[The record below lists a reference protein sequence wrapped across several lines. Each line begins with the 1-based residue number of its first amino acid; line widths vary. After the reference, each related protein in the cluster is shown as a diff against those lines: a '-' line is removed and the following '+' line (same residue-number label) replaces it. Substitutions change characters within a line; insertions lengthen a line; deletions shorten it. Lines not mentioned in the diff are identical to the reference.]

1 LPRCFCLLL
10 LLSLLA
16 AACSG
21 NVAGTAPAAAGS
33 AGDLRALTGTRARVV
48 WAQEDGTD
56 PLGLGT
62 NLALMGLDTDDGR
75 GERTIGDERRSYVKP
90 MLTPSGDRIV
100 FSSRTPDGARMFAVN
115 WDGSGLTPLGDGYA
129 LAVWRHPAEG
139 TEWVYAAADTEKKPG
154 PPRVSRFRIDTPQE
168 RELVWNKTAVSLD
181 TFQVSADGR
190 RAAGLFPWPDAGI
203 ADLPNGTLRKLG
215 EGCWTALAHARGP
228 LLWYFD
234 GAHRNVTI
242 VDLETDRR
250 WGVSLNRA
258 PGFDGAEVFYPRWA
272 NHSRFLAISGPYNQ
286 GGSNQVRSGGDQVEI
301 HVGRFS
307 ADFTSVEAWAR
318 VTNNARGDLY
328 ADVWIDRNRS
338 PHTARPE
345 GRIGP
350 ADVAGTPGA
359 PARDRV
365 VASVAVAQRL
375 VVDAR
380 LSRPG
385 PIPSPDAILPYRHAL
400 VVNDYDILSVHEGA
414 YSEKQMRI
422 AQWAIRDG
430 RVLGGAHKAAGTRYR
445 LTVEPYDAHPELE
458 GERLIT
464 ASDAAAR
471 PVYYD
476 LGRP

>member
-1 LPRCFCLLL
+1 M
-10 LLSLLA
+10 
-16 AACSG
+16 
-21 NVAGTAPAAAGS
+21 APAAHGAG
-33 AGDLRALTGTRARVV
+33 ADVRALTGTRTRVV
-48 WAQEDGTD
+48 WVQEDGTD
-56 PLGLGT
+56 PLALGA

-75 GERTIGDERRSYVKP
+75 GERTIRSERRSYVKP

-100 FSSRTPDGARMFAVN
+100 FSSRTPEGARMFAVN
-115 WDGSGLTPLGDGYA
+115 WDGSGLTPLADGYA

-139 TEWVYAAADTEKKPG
+139 TEWVYAAADTEKRPG
-154 PPRVSRFRIDTPQE
+154 PPSVSRFRIDKPQE
-168 RELVWNKTAVSLD
+168 RELVWNKTPVSLD

-215 EGCWTALAHARGP
+215 EGCWTALSQARGP

-234 GAHRNVTI
+234 GSHRNVTM
-242 VDLETDRR
+242 VDLETDKR

-258 PGFDGAEVFYPRWA
+258 PEFDGAEVFYPRWT

-286 GGSNQVRSGGDQVEI
+286 GGSNQVRSGGDQVEV

-307 ADFTSVEAWAR
+307 ADFTRVEAWAR

-338 PHTARPE
+338 PHAARPD
-345 GRIGP
+345 GPIGP
-350 ADVAGTPGA
+350 ATAAEAPRPSGTGRA
-359 PARDRV
+359 ATSAIARRM
-365 VASVAVAQRL
+365 
-375 VVDAR
+375 VVDVQ

-400 VVNDYDILSVHEGA
+400 VVNDYEVVSVREGT
-414 YSEKQMRI
+414 YGEQRMRI

-430 RVLGGAHKAAGTRYR
+430 RVLNGARKAAGTRYR

-458 GERLIT
+458 GERLIIQN
-464 ASDAAAR
+464 DAAGR
-471 PVYYD
+471 PVFYD
-476 LGRP
+476 VGRP